1 MDARAVMSASVSQSP
16 SKGGALAGY
25 ETVLRVKEGFPL
37 RQEYLGETCSR
48 LGFAG
53 GGMRG
58 NTNICVISQQSRCS
72 LALEANKSSVMS
84 I

>member
-1 MDARAVMSASVSQSP
+1 MDGYARAVMSASVSHQSP

-48 LGFAG
+48 LGNCCGWHARQYKYLRNLAAKS
-53 GGMRG
+53 M
-58 NTNICVISQQSRCS
+58 QSCFGS
-72 LALEANKSSVMS
+72 E
-84 I
+84 